1 MEKNRFLD
9 TMIYRHASKEF
20 DDTKK
25 ISDED
30 FDDILQMGRLSPSSF
45 GLEPWKFLVVQNQN
59 LRDKIKEF
67 SWGAKGQLPTASH
80 FVIILARKRHQMI
93 YDSPYIDKM
102 FRQKQLPQDIVD
114 MYRQFY
120 KDFQISDFDLLQ
132 SDRAIFDW
140 ACKQTYIALA
150 NMMTGAAY
158 MGIDSCAIEGYD
170 AASADRFAKD
180 ELGVDMDKF
189 GISVM
194 VAFGYRKNAPRDKN
208 RQPLEDISSWYK

>member
-9 TMIYRHASKEF
+9 TMIYRHA
-20 DDTKK
+20 DTKK

-120 KDFQISDFDLLQ
+120 KNFQISDFDLLQ

-180 ELGVDMDKF
+180 ELGVDIDKF

-194 VAFGYRKNAPRDKN
+194 VAFGYRKNTPRDKN
-208 RQPLEDISSWYK
+208 RQPLEDILSWYE

>member
-9 TMIYRHASKEF
+9 TMMYRHASKEF
-20 DDTKK
+20 DATKK

-120 KDFQISDFDLLQ
+120 KNFQISDFDLLQ

-180 ELGVDMDKF
+180 ELGVDIDKF

-208 RQPLEDISSWYK
+208 RQPLEDILSWYE